1 MSSGLI
7 PSLVD
12 TAFLG
17 SSLFAKLAFL
27 GFFALALVAIVFHR
41 RPVVR
46 RVYVVCF
53 FAGLLVVSVSVVQA
67 YPLNDLHK
75 FSFTGEDEEE
85 VYKMYVVDGDGNEL
99 RFDRRVVPTYAPPPP
114 PYSTMAEMLAT
125 RCTER
130 EANLVGRYLLVR
142 AESYRERV
150 TTGGNPIEWIDFPRH
165 HIEDRWTA
173 SELEDFGPFTAIA
186 VDRVDITFEPDS
198 YAIRSRNVT
207 RVRTV
212 RASQNRTTP
221 DRNSVPEWVNCAEGS

>member
-1 MSSGLI
+1 MSVGLV

-12 TAFLG
+12 AAFLE

-27 GFFALALVAIVFHR
+27 GFFALALVAVVFHR

-53 FAGLLVVSVSVVQA
+53 FAGLLVVSVTVVQA

-75 FSFTGEDEEE
+75 FSFTGEDEET
-85 VYKMYVVDGDGNEL
+85 VYKMYVVDEDGNEL

-114 PYSTMAEMLAT
+114 PYTTMAEVLAT

-130 EANLVGRYLLVR
+130 EATLVGRYLLAR
-142 AESYRERV
+142 AASYRERV
-150 TTGGNPIEWIDFPRH
+150 TTGGSPLDWVDFPRH

-173 SELEDFGPFTAIA
+173 SQLEDFGTFTALA
-186 VDRVDITFEPDS
+186 VDRVDITFEQDS

-207 RVRTV
+207 RVLTV
-212 RASQNRTTP
+212 RASPNRTAP
-221 DRNSVPEWVNCAEGS
+221 ARDSVLEWVNCAEGS